1 MTTLTD
7 EQTTEVEKK
16 PEYIEQKAELL
27 KEYKS
32 YEQNLEYADD
42 EFEEDLI
49 LQKREKLATQIK
61 DLGSKI
67 PTMKELKESAKVGDL
82 LAVGILSMQCFT

>member
-7 EQTTEVEKK
+7 EQKTEVEKK
-16 PEYIEQKAELL
+16 SEYIELKAELL

-42 EFEEDLI
+42 E
-49 LQKREKLATQIK
+49 
-61 DLGSKI
+61 
-67 PTMKELKESAKVGDL
+67 
-82 LAVGILSMQCFT
+82 

>member
-7 EQTTEVEKK
+7 EQKIEVEKK
-16 PEYIEQKAELL
+16 PEYIDLKAELL

-42 EFEEDLI
+42 EFEENLI
-49 LQKREKLATQIK
+49 LQKREKLATRIK
-61 DLGSKI
+61 GLGTKI
-67 PTMKELKESAKVGDL
+67 REIESLEGKV
-82 LAVGILSMQCFT
+82 

>member
-7 EQTTEVEKK
+7 EQKTEVEKK
-16 PEYIEQKAELL
+16 SEYIELKAELL

-49 LQKREKLATQIK
+49 LQKREKLAKRIK
-61 DLGSKI
+61 GLGAKI
-67 PTMKELKESAKVGDL
+67 REIESL
-82 LAVGILSMQCFT
+82 EMQA

>member
-7 EQTTEVEKK
+7 EQKTEIEKK
-16 PEYIEQKAELL
+16 PEYIEKKAELL

-49 LQKREKLATQIK
+49 MQKREKLAVQIK
-61 DLGSKI
+61 DLGAKI
-67 PTMKELKESAKVGDL
+67 REIESL
-82 LAVGILSMQCFT
+82 ETQS

>member
-7 EQTTEVEKK
+7 EQKVEIEKK
-16 PEYIEQKAELL
+16 PEYAEEKAELL

-49 LQKREKLATQIK
+49 MQKREKLAVQIK
-61 DLGSKI
+61 SLGVKI
-67 PTMKELKESAKVGDL
+67 REIESLEGQA
-82 LAVGILSMQCFT
+82 

>member
-7 EQTTEVEKK
+7 EQTTELEEKA
-16 PEYIEQKAELL
+16 EYIEKKAELL

-49 LQKREKLATQIK
+49 LQKREKLAVQIK
-61 DLGSKI
+61 DLGVKI
-67 PTMKELKESAKVGDL
+67 REIESLESQA
-82 LAVGILSMQCFT
+82 

>member
-7 EQTTEVEKK
+7 EQIIDIEKK
-16 PEYIEQKAELL
+16 PEYVEEKAELL

-42 EFEEDLI
+42 EFEEDII
-49 LQKREKLATQIK
+49 LQKREKLATRIK
-61 DLGSKI
+61 GLGAKI
-67 PTMKELKESAKVGDL
+67 RDIESLEGQA
-82 LAVGILSMQCFT
+82 

>member
-7 EQTTEVEKK
+7 EQITEIEKK
-16 PEYIEQKAELL
+16 PEYIELKAELL

-42 EFEEDLI
+42 EFEENLI
-49 LQKREKLATQIK
+49 MQEREKLATRIK
-61 DLGSKI
+61 GLGAKI
-67 PTMKELKESAKVGDL
+67 REIESLEGKV
-82 LAVGILSMQCFT
+82 

>member
-7 EQTTEVEKK
+7 EQKTELEKK
-16 PEYIEQKAELL
+16 PEYVEQKAELL

-61 DLGSKI
+61 ELGAKI
-67 PTMKELKESAKVGDL
+67 REIETLESQA
-82 LAVGILSMQCFT
+82 

>member
-7 EQTTEVEKK
+7 EQKRELEKK
-16 PEYIEQKAELL
+16 PEYIELKAELL

-32 YEQNLEYADD
+32 YQQNLEYAED
-42 EFEEDLI
+42 EFEEGLI

-61 DLGSKI
+61 GLGEKI
-67 PTMKELKESAKVGDL
+67 REIETLESQA
-82 LAVGILSMQCFT
+82 

>member
-7 EQTTEVEKK
+7 EQKTEEEKK
-16 PEYIEQKAELL
+16 SEYIELKAELL

-49 LQKREKLATQIK
+49 MQEREKLAIRIK
-61 DLGSKI
+61 GLGEKI
-67 PTMKELKESAKVGDL
+67 RELETLESQA
-82 LAVGILSMQCFT
+82 

>member
-7 EQTTEVEKK
+7 EQITELEKK

-42 EFEEDLI
+42 EFEEDII
-49 LQKREKLATQIK
+49 LQKRKKLATQIK
-61 DLGSKI
+61 ELGAKI
-67 PTMKELKESAKVGDL
+67 REMETLESQA
-82 LAVGILSMQCFT
+82 

>member
-1 MTTLTD
+1 MSTVT
-7 EQTTEVEKK
+7 EEEKPEVEEKSELELK
-16 PEYIEQKAELL
+16 AEYIEEKSVLL

-49 LQKREKLATQIK
+49 MQKREKLAVQIK
-61 DLGSKI
+61 SLGTKI
-67 PTMKELKESAKVGDL
+67 REIESMETQA
-82 LAVGILSMQCFT
+82 

>member
-1 MTTLTD
+1 MTTVTD
-7 EQTTEVEKK
+7 EEKTEAEKK
-16 PEYIEQKAELL
+16 PEYVELKAKLL

-49 LQKREKLATQIK
+49 MQKRDKLAVQIK
-61 DLGSKI
+61 DLGAKI
-67 PTMKELKESAKVGDL
+67 REIEALEGQA
-82 LAVGILSMQCFT
+82 

>member
-7 EQTTEVEKK
+7 EQKIEIEKK
-16 PEYIEQKAELL
+16 PEYIELKAELL

-42 EFEEDLI
+42 KFEEDII
-49 LQKREKLATQIK
+49 LQEREKLATRIK
-61 DLGSKI
+61 GLGAKI
-67 PTMKELKESAKVGDL
+67 RDIDNLEGKA
-82 LAVGILSMQCFT
+82 

>member
-7 EQTTEVEKK
+7 EQKTEIEKK
-16 PEYIEQKAELL
+16 PEYIEKKAELL

-49 LQKREKLATQIK
+49 KQKREKLTVQIK
-61 DLGSKI
+61 DLGKKI
-67 PTMKELKESAKVGDL
+67 REIEALEIQV
-82 LAVGILSMQCFT
+82 

>member
-7 EQTTEVEKK
+7 EEKIEIEKK
-16 PEYIEQKAELL
+16 AEYVELKAELL

-42 EFEEDLI
+42 EFEEGLI
-49 LQKREKLATQIK
+49 MQEREKLATRIK
-61 DLGSKI
+61 GLGTKI
-67 PTMKELKESAKVGDL
+67 REIETLEGQA
-82 LAVGILSMQCFT
+82 

>member
-7 EQTTEVEKK
+7 EQKIEIEKK
-16 PEYIEQKAELL
+16 PEYIELKAELL

-32 YEQNLEYADD
+32 YEQNLEYAED

-49 LQKREKLATQIK
+49 LQKREKLATRIK
-61 DLGSKI
+61 GLGAKI
-67 PTMKELKESAKVGDL
+67 REIESLEGEV
-82 LAVGILSMQCFT
+82 

>member
-1 MTTLTD
+1 MATLTD
-7 EQTTEVEKK
+7 EQKTELEKK
-16 PEYIEQKAELL
+16 TEYVDLKAELL

-49 LQKREKLATQIK
+49 LQKREKLAKQIK
-61 DLGSKI
+61 ELGAKI
-67 PTMKELKESAKVGDL
+67 REIETLESQA
-82 LAVGILSMQCFT
+82 